1 MAGRQDN
8 TRKIR
13 STGQFKFAKV
23 RPGDLNLKPKKSSS
37 GFFVR
42 FGRPSA
48 DRKTGFNDKTAGRFS
63 REERPAVQPRGV
75 RAGKRP
81 RRRHR
86 QDGRAAH
93 PRPDQ
98 HPQRRKLAGH
108 GRRFGADAGAE
119 GRRRGGRRGQKDAAR

>member
-1 MAGRQDN
+1 MPTRGDRTTSAR
-8 TRKIR
+8 RKI
-13 STGQFKFAKV
+13 
-23 RPGDLNLKPKKSSS
+23 
-37 GFFVR
+37 
-42 FGRPSA
+42 
-48 DRKTGFNDKTAGRFS
+48 GFNDKTAGRFS

-108 GRRFGADAGAE
+108 GRRLGADAGAE
-119 GRRRGGRRGQKDAAR
+119 GRRRGG